1 MGIYCSAGRF
11 HLLLSCEIAVKS
23 FATPL
28 RAAVAR
34 ELVLT
39 HGLTQEEAAEMLGV
53 TQAAISQYVS
63 KSRGRILGIELLQE
77 LDEIVKEFASALL
90 QNHYVYLDF
99 RAEYKI
105 STSGCGRKAR
115 SAGSGNRR

>member
-1 MGIYCSAGRF
+1 M
-11 HLLLSCEIAVKS
+11 LLSCEIAVKS

-34 ELVLT
+34 ELVLA

-63 KSRGRILGIELLQE
+63 KSRGRILGIDLAQE
-77 LDEIVKEFASALL
+77 LDEMVKGFASALL
-90 QNHYVYLDF
+90 QNRYVYLDF
-99 RAEYKI
+99 RAEFEV
-105 STSGCGRKAR
+105 SSGFGRKMR
-115 SAGSGNRR
+115 SVKSGNRR

>member
-1 MGIYCSAGRF
+1 
-11 HLLLSCEIAVKS
+11 LLLSCETAVKS

-63 KSRGRILGIELLQE
+63 KSRGRISGIELLQE
-77 LDEIVKEFASALL
+77 LDEMVKEFASAFV
-90 QNHYVYLDF
+90 QNHYVYIDF

-105 STSGCGRKAR
+105 STSGLGRKAQFAGR
-115 SAGSGNRR
+115 SNRR